1 MPRKAAVT
9 PNRHLHTTIPPDL
22 MAKLDLFLWSEVE
35 GRVPQGA
42 YQQFVCGAIR
52 DFFSKRTID
61 ISNHLEGA
69 PGSVLVTATPEDLDL
84 ILRNLHKGDL
94 KCSNA

>member
-9 PNRHLHTTIPPDL
+9 PNRHLHTTIPPEL

-52 DFFSKRTID
+52 DFFSKRTVD
-61 ISNHLEGA
+61 IANHLEETSG
-69 PGSVLVTATPEDLDL
+69 PVLITATPEALDML
-84 ILRNLHKGDL
+84 LRGLHKGET
-94 KCSNA
+94 S